1 MDGFLTSSRGG
12 SAMQGW
18 AVVETGAPLKEV
30 SAPTPEPKGTEVLV
44 EVTYCGVCHSDLY
57 FQDGHYNL
65 GGGKRLSLADRG
77 VTLPLVLG
85 HETVGRV
92 AKVGPDATGVKV
104 GDLCVVFPWVGCGA
118 CKRCRNGNEHL
129 CLTPATIGVFRPGG
143 YGSHV
148 IVPRPQHLVNID
160 GVDPAVAATYACSG
174 VTAYSAIKKV
184 MPLDA
189 DDPIV
194 IIGGGGL
201 GLNAVKI
208 LKALKHQAIIVVDV
222 DKAKQQTALEAGASA
237 AIGGKDVDTTAE
249 IIKAAGA
256 PVMGVID
263 FVNSTATAKAG
274 FDALS
279 KGGSLVLVGLY
290 GGDMT
295 VSLPLIPLSGRAI
308 RGSYVG
314 SLQELQELVR
324 LARSGDLEPLP
335 VERISQRQANEA
347 IDRVRKGDVKG
358 RLVLESPSF

>member
-1 MDGFLTSSRGG
+1 
-12 SAMQGW
+12 MQGW
-18 AVVETGAPLKEV
+18 AVVEVGAPLQEV

-44 EVTYCGVCHSDLY
+44 EVTHCGVCHSDLY
-57 FQDGHYNL
+57 FQDGHYDL
-65 GGGKRLSLADRG
+65 GGGKKLSLKDRG

-92 AKVGPDATGVKV
+92 VKMGPDAKGVKV
-104 GDLCVVFPWVGCGA
+104 GDHCVVFPWGGCGS
-118 CKRCRNGNEHL
+118 CKRCLNGNEHL

-148 IVPRPQHLVNID
+148 MVPRPSHLVDIS
-160 GVDPAVAATYACSG
+160 GVDPAVAATFACSG

-194 IIGGGGL
+194 IVGGGGL
-201 GLNAVKI
+201 GLAAVKI
-208 LKALKHQAIIVVDV
+208 LKALKHQAIIVVDI
-222 DKAKQQTALEAGASA
+222 DKTKQETALQAGATA
-237 AIGGKDVDTTAE
+237 AVGGKDVDTTAE
-249 IIKAAGA
+249 IIKAAGG

-263 FVNSTATAKAG
+263 FVNSSATAKAG
-274 FDALS
+274 FDALT
-279 KGGSLVLVGLY
+279 KGGTLVLVGLY
-290 GGDMT
+290 GGDLT

-314 SLQELQELVR
+314 SLHELQELVR
-324 LARSGDLEPLP
+324 LARSGDLEKLP
-335 VERISQRQANEA
+335 VERISQRLANEA